1 MQGFSEKSH
10 PPLYDR
16 GMARPEA
23 HPFGQLMSKHR
34 QERGMSQAE
43 LGLRVGVSRGMIAYY
58 ESCAKNPTL
67 EFIEKVAATFDVSVN
82 DLVGSGGERK
92 RKPGPA
98 SRIEQLAEELTKLP
112 KTKQRLIVQMLEGF
126 LHAS

>member
-1 MQGFSEKSH
+1 
-10 PPLYDR
+10 
-16 GMARPEA
+16 MARPEA

-34 QERGMSQAE
+34 QERGLSQAA
-43 LGLRVGVSRGMIAYY
+43 LGQRVGVSRGMIAYY
-58 ESCAKNPTL
+58 ESCPKKPTL
-67 EFIEKVAATFDVSVN
+67 EFIEKVAAAFDVSVN

-92 RKPGPA
+92 RRPGPA

-112 KTKQRLIVQMLEGF
+112 RNKQRLIVQMLEGF

>member
-1 MQGFSEKSH
+1 MQGFSEKSQ

-34 QERGMSQAE
+34 QDRGMSQAE
-43 LGLRVGVSRGMIAYY
+43 LGQRVGASRGMIAYY
-58 ESCAKNPTL
+58 ESPKNPTL
-67 EFIEKVAATFDVSVN
+67 EFIEKVAAAFDVSVN
-82 DLVGSGGERK
+82 DLVGAGGERK

-112 KTKQRLIVQMLEGF
+112 KNKQRLIVQMLEGF